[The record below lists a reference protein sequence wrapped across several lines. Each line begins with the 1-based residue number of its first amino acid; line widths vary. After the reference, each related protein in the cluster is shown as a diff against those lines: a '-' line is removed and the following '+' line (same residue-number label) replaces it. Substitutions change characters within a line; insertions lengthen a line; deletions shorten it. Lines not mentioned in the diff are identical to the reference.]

1 MLMVFF
7 IRLKLKVFGR
17 VKACVIYWNN
27 DSINSLWIYGIK
39 VFLPIMILV
48 SIWISAYFLFSLG
61 IMNLPFHLA
70 ILGMEQPLFLRNCDT
85 TFPFGS
91 LG

>member
-1 MLMVFF
+1 MVFF

-27 DSINSLWIYGIK
+27 DSINSLCIYGIK

-48 SIWISAYFLFSLG
+48 SILDSCLF
-61 IMNLPFHLA
+61 F
-70 ILGMEQPLFLRNCDT
+70 ILIGNYEF
-85 TFPFGS
+85 TFPFGHS
-91 LG
+91 WNGAAFVFKKL